1 MPNCSHNS
9 LTVNRALC
17 ANITNRIISSIG
29 LTFFQDILSG
39 TVTHPPGSFVTYHSG
54 SNRQSSLLTQRH
66 HPELA
71 DGFGVVHSVRWE
83 RTSQLDLCKRKAI
96 HFKLIYPRGHPRV
109 HREINHPRKLDAQL
123 ARHGSPLPAR
133 AGNVNSED

>member
-1 MPNCSHNS
+1 MRP
-9 LTVNRALC
+9 A
-17 ANITNRIISSIG
+17 RILIYG
-29 LTFFQDILSG
+29 LTPFCAG
-39 TVTHPPGSFVTYHSG
+39 AMVTGLVLGAGYAGLGVHP
-54 SNRQSSLLTQRH
+54 NKCQSSLLTQRH

-71 DGFGVVHSVRWE
+71 DGFGVVHSASWE
-83 RTSQLDLCKRKAI
+83 RSSQLHLCKRKAI

-133 AGNVNSED
+133 AGSVNSED